1 MSNFRYETAVAINA
15 PAEKIYSNISDLQKH
30 MAWNHSPQ
38 KMTVLTEGPARVGSQ
53 YKTEE
58 ALASTLPVGQR
69 IMFSLMMP
77 IMRMRHKLEKY
88 SVAEITD
95 LKENE
100 LVRWKAHLPDKNG
113 NKIMQ
118 MVWEVALEP
127 DGNGTTKVTQR
138 CHIDPPTDS
147 PFYAMV
153 NDGMVAMNRVE
164 TANNLLNLKSLV
176 EA

>member
-1 MSNFRYETAVAINA
+1 MSNNRYETAVNINA
-15 PAEKIYSNISDLQKH
+15 SAETIYGHICDLQKH

-38 KMTVLTEGPARVGSQ
+38 KMTVLTEGPARVGSR

-58 ALASTLPVGQR
+58 ALASTLPLGQR

-77 IMRMRHKLEKY
+77 IMRMRHKIESY
-88 SVAEITD
+88 TVAEITE
-95 LKENE
+95 LRENE
-100 LVRWKAHLPDKNG
+100 VVGWTAHLPDKNG

-118 MVWEVALEP
+118 MYWEVALEP
-127 DGNGTTKVTQR
+127 NGNGSTKVTQR

-147 PFYAMV
+147 PLYSMMNDEMV
-153 NDGMVAMNRVE
+153 EMNRVE
-164 TANNLLNLKSLV
+164 TANNLNRLKSLV